1 MTLGP
6 KNSVHEGRGTLQK
19 QLKQLC
25 SIFGRKGC
33 EVVVCQSH
41 EGHIKRFRNCKRGKT
56 NKTVRIVIQFYIL

>member
-41 EGHIKRFRNCKRGKT
+41 EGHIRDLEFAKEVKQTK
-56 NKTVRIVIQFYIL
+56 L